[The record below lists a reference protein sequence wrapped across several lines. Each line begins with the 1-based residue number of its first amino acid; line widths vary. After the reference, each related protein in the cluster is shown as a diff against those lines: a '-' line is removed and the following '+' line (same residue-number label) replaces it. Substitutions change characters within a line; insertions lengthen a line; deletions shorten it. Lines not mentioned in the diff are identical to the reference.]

1 MPKKVSVHRLA
12 AQAIHL
18 SDALS
23 AALEGK
29 YEVGLIEKTLGH
41 CAFRVTLPAGGTRIV
56 SITSRVLRGGRTS
69 AARAEA
75 GHYLIIDNQE
85 VMGVVNTMKDLKA
98 LIAAGRVSDAA
109 SGLDEYY
116 EVDRSAEKSGE
127 QDIWGKR
134 DEERLALAAEFEAR
148 IRRRR
153 AGLLARNAAAP
164 LLALDAD
171 DGDDAPEEP
180 TEEPA
185 EDAPTAAPAAAAAA
199 DRKMITSAR
208 RLRKL
213 ALAAAAEDAP
223 LMAELAARRAALE
236 ARWAAEDAAEELA
249 ATLEKRAVPQS
260 WEDEIDVDAI

>member
-12 AQAIHL
+12 SQAIHL

-29 YEVGLIEKTLGH
+29 FQVAPIEKTLGN
-41 CAFRVTLPAGGTRIV
+41 CSFRVTLPSGQTHIV
-56 SITSRVLRGGRTS
+56 AITSKVLRGGRTS
-69 AARAEA
+69 AARAEV
-75 GHYLIIDNQE
+75 GHYLIYDKTE
-85 VMGVVNTMKDLKA
+85 VMGVVNTKKDLKA
-98 LIAAGRVSDAA
+98 LIAAGRVSEAA

-164 LLALDAD
+164 LLALGD
-171 DGDDAPEEP
+171 DGEEAEPEA
-180 TEEPA
+180 EPA
-185 EDAPTAAPAAAAAA
+185 EEVAAAAAAPVAAA

-213 ALAAAAEDAP
+213 ALAAAAEDAA
-223 LMAELAARRAALE
+223 LMAELAARKAALE
-236 ARWAAEDAAEELA
+236 ARWAAEDAAEEKA
-249 ATLEKRAVPQS
+249 AELDNWKAADD
-260 WEDEIDVDAI
+260 WENMIDAI